1 MMSQKSKKAI
11 LIIREGTIEGMYI
24 TDPDLE
30 LIVVDYDK
38 DIDSE
43 EAFDKLLDEYAQD
56 PELQNGTPTVI
67 HPGEND

>member
-1 MMSQKSKKAI
+1 MSQKSNKAI
-11 LIIREGTIEGMYI
+11 VIIREGVIEGVYA
-24 TDPDLE
+24 TDPDMD

-43 EAFDKLLDEYAQD
+43 EAFNKLLDDYAQD
-56 PELQNGTPTVI
+56 PELQNCTPTVI

>member
-56 PELQNGTPTVI
+56 RELQNGTPTVI

>member
-1 MMSQKSKKAI
+1 MSQKSKKAI
-11 LIIREGTIEGMYI
+11 VIIREGIIEGMHT
-24 TDPDLE
+24 TDPDLD

-43 EAFDKLLDEYAQD
+43 EAFNRLLDKYAQD

>member
-1 MMSQKSKKAI
+1 MSQKSKKAI
-11 LIIREGTIEGMYI
+11 VIIREGIIEGIYT
-24 TDPDLE
+24 TDLDLD

-38 DIDSE
+38 DMDSE
-43 EAFDKLLDEYAQD
+43 EAFDRLLDEYAQD

>member
-1 MMSQKSKKAI
+1 MNQKSKKAI
-11 LIIREGTIEGMYI
+11 VIIREGIIEGMYT
-24 TDPDLE
+24 TDPDLG

-43 EAFDKLLDEYAQD
+43 EAFDKLLDDYAQD
-56 PELQNGTPTVI
+56 SELQNCTPTVI

>member
-1 MMSQKSKKAI
+1 MNQKSKKAI
-11 LIIREGTIEGMYI
+11 VIIREGIIEGMYT
-24 TDPDLE
+24 TDPDLD

-38 DIDSE
+38 DTDSE
-43 EAFDKLLDEYAQD
+43 EAFDRLLGEYAQD

>member
-1 MMSQKSKKAI
+1 MSQKSKKAI
-11 LIIREGTIEGMYI
+11 VIIREGIIEGMHT
-24 TDPDLE
+24 TDPDLD

-43 EAFDKLLDEYAQD
+43 EAFNRLLDEYAQD